1 MKTVSLKIR
10 YTIIT
15 SLFLLCS
22 CIALMFFSNISA
34 NRMVQNLEEEILAE
48 EVIPAGNGE
57 DSETYLKSEVAT
69 PMVATRASYVL
80 FRKETAMATG
90 IIVLIGSVITYFAAG
105 YMLKPVQELSGEIK
119 KRNINNFAEP
129 LNVPQS
135 SDEIQELTVSFNQLL
150 EEVQHSFQIQ
160 KQFSADAAHEL
171 RTPLAILQTK
181 IDVFFME
188 RTLDDETQEFI
199 NALREQVGR
208 LAGLIDDLLLFSR
221 DLPLE
226 NMEMVQLQPLLI
238 DVVNELA
245 DLAEE
250 KKIEINLNCS
260 NETVFGQDRLLERVF
275 YNLLENAVKYSSSG
289 TKVSILVEQE
299 EGKTMVSFADQGE
312 GIPADY
318 RKDIFEPFFRIDKS
332 RSRAVGGNG
341 LGLAVCKK
349 ILNRHNAEISVESN
363 DPKGS
368 VFQIVFFILTSAL
381 YGLC

>member
-135 SDEIQELTVSFNQLL
+135 SDEIQELTVSFN
-150 EEVQHSFQIQ
+150 
-160 KQFSADAAHEL
+160 
-171 RTPLAILQTK
+171 R
-181 IDVFFME
+181 
-188 RTLDDETQEFI
+188 
-199 NALREQVGR
+199 
-208 LAGLIDDLLLFSR
+208 
-221 DLPLE
+221 
-226 NMEMVQLQPLLI
+226 
-238 DVVNELA
+238 
-245 DLAEE
+245 
-250 KKIEINLNCS
+250 
-260 NETVFGQDRLLERVF
+260 
-275 YNLLENAVKYSSSG
+275 KYLS
-289 TKVSILVEQE
+289 KY
-299 EGKTMVSFADQGE
+299 F
-312 GIPADY
+312 P
-318 RKDIFEPFFRIDKS
+318 
-332 RSRAVGGNG
+332 
-341 LGLAVCKK
+341 
-349 ILNRHNAEISVESN
+349 
-363 DPKGS
+363 
-368 VFQIVFFILTSAL
+368 
-381 YGLC
+381 

>member
-1 MKTVSLKIR
+1 MVVE
-10 YTIIT
+10 T
-15 SLFLLCS
+15 S
-22 CIALMFFSNISA
+22 ISA

-349 ILNRHNAEISVESN
+349 
-363 DPKGS
+363 
-368 VFQIVFFILTSAL
+368 
-381 YGLC
+381 Y

>member
-1 MKTVSLKIR
+1 MKAVSLKIR

-250 KKIEINLNCS
+250 KKIEIDLNCS

-275 YNLLENAVKYSSSG
+275 YNLLENAVKYSSGG

-318 RKDIFEPFFRIDKS
+318 RQDIFEPFFRIDKS

-368 VFQIVFFILTSAL
+368 VFQIVFLS
-381 YGLC
+381 

>member
-1 MKTVSLKIR
+1 M
-10 YTIIT
+10 
-15 SLFLLCS
+15 
-22 CIALMFFSNISA
+22 
-34 NRMVQNLEEEILAE
+34 
-48 EVIPAGNGE
+48 
-57 DSETYLKSEVAT
+57 
-69 PMVATRASYVL
+69 
-80 FRKETAMATG
+80 
-90 IIVLIGSVITYFAAG
+90 
-105 YMLKPVQELSGEIK
+105 
-119 KRNINNFAEP
+119 
-129 LNVPQS
+129 
-135 SDEIQELTVSFNQLL
+135 L

-199 NALREQVGR
+199 NVLREQVGR

-368 VFQIVFFILTSAL
+368 VFQIVFLS
-381 YGLC
+381 

>member
-105 YMLKPVQELSGEIK
+105 YMLKPVRELSGEIK

-188 RTLDDETQEFI
+188 RTLDDETQGFI

-238 DVVNELA
+238 DVVNELS

-250 KKIEINLNCS
+250 KKIEIDLNCS

-363 DPKGS
+363 DPRGS
-368 VFQIVFFILTSAL
+368 VFQIVFLS
-381 YGLC
+381 

>member
-1 MKTVSLKIR
+1 
-10 YTIIT
+10 
-15 SLFLLCS
+15 
-22 CIALMFFSNISA
+22 
-34 NRMVQNLEEEILAE
+34 
-48 EVIPAGNGE
+48 
-57 DSETYLKSEVAT
+57 
-69 PMVATRASYVL
+69 
-80 FRKETAMATG
+80 
-90 IIVLIGSVITYFAAG
+90 
-105 YMLKPVQELSGEIK
+105 
-119 KRNINNFAEP
+119 
-129 LNVPQS
+129 
-135 SDEIQELTVSFNQLL
+135 
-150 EEVQHSFQIQ
+150 
-160 KQFSADAAHEL
+160 
-171 RTPLAILQTK
+171 
-181 IDVFFME
+181 ME

-226 NMEMVQLQPLLI
+226 NMEMVQQQPLLI

-250 KKIEINLNCS
+250 KKIEIDLNCS

-275 YNLLENAVKYSSSG
+275 YNLLENAVKYSSGG

-318 RKDIFEPFFRIDKS
+318 RQDIFEPFFRIDKS

-368 VFQIVFFILTSAL
+368 VFQIVFLS
-381 YGLC
+381 

>member
-1 MKTVSLKIR
+1 M
-10 YTIIT
+10 
-15 SLFLLCS
+15 
-22 CIALMFFSNISA
+22 
-34 NRMVQNLEEEILAE
+34 
-48 EVIPAGNGE
+48 
-57 DSETYLKSEVAT
+57 
-69 PMVATRASYVL
+69 
-80 FRKETAMATG
+80 
-90 IIVLIGSVITYFAAG
+90 
-105 YMLKPVQELSGEIK
+105 
-119 KRNINNFAEP
+119 
-129 LNVPQS
+129 
-135 SDEIQELTVSFNQLL
+135 L

-368 VFQIVFFILTSAL
+368 VFQIVFLS
-381 YGLC
+381 

>member
-69 PMVATRASYVL
+69 PMVATRSSYVL

-226 NMEMVQLQPLLI
+226 NMEMAQLQPLLI

-260 NETVFGQDRLLERVF
+260 NETVFGQDRLLDRVF

-299 EGKTMVSFADQGE
+299 EGKTMVSFADQGG

-368 VFQIVFFILTSAL
+368 VFQIVFLS
-381 YGLC
+381 

>member
-48 EVIPAGNGE
+48 EAIPAGNGE

-250 KKIEINLNCS
+250 KKIEIDLNCS

-275 YNLLENAVKYSSSG
+275 YNLLENAVKYSSGG

-318 RKDIFEPFFRIDKS
+318 RQDIFEPFFRIDKS

-368 VFQIVFFILTSAL
+368 VFQIVFLS
-381 YGLC
+381 

>member
-34 NRMVQNLEEEILAE
+34 NRMMQNLEEEILAE

-368 VFQIVFFILTSAL
+368 VFQIVFLS
-381 YGLC
+381 

>member
-250 KKIEINLNCS
+250 KKIEIDLNCS

-275 YNLLENAVKYSSSG
+275 YNLLENAVKYSSGG

-318 RKDIFEPFFRIDKS
+318 RQDIFEPFFRIDKS

-368 VFQIVFFILTSAL
+368 VFQIVFLS
-381 YGLC
+381 

>member
-368 VFQIVFFILTSAL
+368 VFQIVFLS
-381 YGLC
+381 

>member
-80 FRKETAMATG
+80 FRTETAMATG

-199 NALREQVGR
+199 NALREQVER

-368 VFQIVFFILTSAL
+368 VFQIVFLS
-381 YGLC
+381 

>member
-199 NALREQVGR
+199 NALREQVER

-368 VFQIVFFILTSAL
+368 VFQIVFLS
-381 YGLC
+381 